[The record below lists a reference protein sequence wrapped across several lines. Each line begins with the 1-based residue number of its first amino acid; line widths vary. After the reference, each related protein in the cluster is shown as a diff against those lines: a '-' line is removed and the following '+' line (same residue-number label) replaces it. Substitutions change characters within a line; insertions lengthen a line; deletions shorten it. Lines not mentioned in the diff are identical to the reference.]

1 MDPEISR
8 GIPQRSTSALR
19 EAGDGLW
26 RRDRLAATRTAK
38 SLQRRTSSTSGADAD
53 DHNLRADEGHFEAL
67 AGASVVT
74 ESLQLSQR
82 KRSRLQNESSP
93 IRKADDT

>member
-1 MDPEISR
+1 MACGGE
-8 GIPQRSTSALR
+8 T
-19 EAGDGLW
+19 GL
-26 RRDRLAATRTAK
+26 LQHAQQK

-93 IRKADDT
+93 LRKADYT